1 MCFMLAARNAVVMIA
16 TGVLAYYFSIYS
28 IGNLS
33 LTGEVKSGLPAI
45 IIPAFTL
52 DKNNI
57 TYTTG
62 ELFSVSAHSVYEYS
76 CRVEMLSLG
85 K

>member
-1 MCFMLAARNAVVMIA
+1 MCVIFAARNAVVMIA
-16 TGVLAYYFSIYS
+16 TGVLAFYLSVYR

-45 IIPAFTL
+45 KVPAFTL

-62 ELFSVSAHSVYEYS
+62 ELFSVSLCEIY
-76 CRVEMLSLG
+76 
-85 K
+85 